1 MLDGLLERVLS
12 GKTPNER
19 VTLLKWIARNQNSGQ
34 EQGAM
39 STFVLNRLNEYLTEQ
54 FHQVHH
60 LLRLMGGIP
69 GIQDELTKVGELV
82 DFGRI
87 EGEAQK
93 RLKENVSSEHTPSGF
108 SDYADKIEYSSDD
121 MELETGFLRI
131 WGKRLFVTTLMA
143 LKPISKSGR
152 TPSEL
157 TICIGM
163 RWIGLCRNC
172 CQLSTAA
179 ECGSI

>member
-1 MLDGLLERVLS
+1 
-12 GKTPNER
+12 
-19 VTLLKWIARNQNSGQ
+19 
-34 EQGAM
+34 M

-131 WGKRLFVTTLMA
+131 WEKTFVRYNFD
-143 LKPISKSGR
+143 G
-152 TPSEL
+152 SEAYFKIREDTQRAYDMYRDEVDWFMPQL
-157 TICIGM
+157 
-163 RWIGLCRNC
+163 
-172 CQLSTAA
+172 LSTIYSRRVREYLVEIEVKLEAEKAA
-179 ECGSI
+179 G